1 MAKTPENLQVAAPQQ
16 SQPELEISSPAP
28 KKNQISKR
36 EVAQAYQK
44 KIQEAQQL
52 GVQPDTFIQLGNF
65 AQQVAKDKALYP
77 IFTKAL
83 IDQKLADPQDIEK
96 NIDYKMLSHFVV
108 LGKVA
113 EQMMK
118 GMV

>member
-28 KKNQISKR
+28 KKNQFSKR

-44 KIQEAQQL
+44 EIQEAQKL
-52 GVQPDTFIQLGNF
+52 GVQPDTFVQLGNF
-65 AQQVAKDKALYP
+65 AEQVAKDRSLFP
-77 IFTKAL
+77 IFAKSL
-83 IDQKLADPQDIEK
+83 VDSKLASPNEIPDTFNPQLLG
-96 NIDYKMLSHFVV
+96 MFVV

-113 EQMMK
+113 QQMMK
-118 GMV
+118 GM